1 MTIHHATLVKKNRF
15 WHNRNFMLLWSGS
28 LISNI
33 GYQMY
38 IIAIPLLIYDL
49 SRSALA
55 MSMMRAIEFLPNI
68 FIGILAGVFVD
79 RLNRKRMMQWTSGI
93 RVVAMLGIVL
103 LLLSDGLSLWSLYL
117 LGFILSVASYTF
129 GNAHH
134 AVLPQIV
141 DKEELTSA
149 NAKLSFINTLIQT
162 IGPGVAGAFL
172 MIYSY
177 TATLT
182 IYVASL
188 LVLFVS
194 VSLLNLPS
202 IERKTHKDSSFKED
216 MKEGIEELLHNKLLL
231 TPTITIVFMNF
242 ASSLVIGVLVF
253 FVKDQLGATAS
264 QIGFMFSISAVGGFI
279 GALVVS
285 RIRKKLGRGNIF
297 TYCILIDAI
306 GMTLLIFAPTWWTIG
321 IALAVRTFSTTV
333 SNIVY
338 FTIRQE
344 FTPNHLLGRVA
355 GTSSM
360 LMKLTLPIGLFFAG
374 LWAEW
379 LPIRILFIIST
390 VIIVILFLRLLSHSF
405 RKLV

>member
-1 MTIHHATLVKKNRF
+1 MTTQHSTILKKTAF
-15 WHNRNFMLLWSGS
+15 WHNKNFVLLWSGS
-28 LISNI
+28 LISNF

-38 IIAIPLLIYDL
+38 IIAVPLLIYDL

-79 RLNRKRMMQWTSGI
+79 RFNRKRMMQWTSGI
-93 RVVAMLGIVL
+93 RVAAMAGIVYL
-103 LLLSDGLSLWSLYL
+103 LVSDDLSLWGLYI

-141 DKEELTSA
+141 TKEELTSA

-162 IGPGVAGAFL
+162 VGPGVAGTL
-172 MIYSY
+172 LIIYSY
-177 TATLT
+177 TTILT
-182 IYVASL
+182 IYMVSL
-188 LVLFVS
+188 LVLLVS
-194 VSLLNLPS
+194 VSLLSLPS
-202 IERKTHKDSSFKED
+202 TERETHQGSSFKED
-216 MKEGIEELLHNKLLL
+216 IKEGIEELFQNKLLL
-231 TPTITIVFMNF
+231 TPTMTVVFLNF

-253 FVKDQLGATAS
+253 FAKDQLGATAS
-264 QIGFMFSISAVGGFI
+264 QIGFMFSISAIGGFI

-285 RIRKKLGRGNIF
+285 RIRKKFGRGKIF

-306 GMTLLIFAPTWWTIG
+306 GMALLIFAPTWWAIG
-321 IALAVRTFSTTV
+321 IALAIRTFSTTV

-360 LMKLTLPIGLFFAG
+360 LMKLTLPIGLFLAG

-379 LPIRILFIIST
+379 FPIRILFVIST
-390 VIIVILFLRLLSHSF
+390 VIITILFLRLLPHSF
-405 RKLV
+405 RRLE

>member
-1 MTIHHATLVKKNRF
+1 MTTQHSALLKKTSF

-28 LISNI
+28 LISNF

-38 IIAIPLLIYDL
+38 IIAVPLLIYDL

-79 RLNRKRMMQWTSGI
+79 RFNRKRMMQWTSGV
-93 RVVAMLGIVL
+93 RVASMAGIVFL
-103 LLLSDGLSLWSLYL
+103 LMTDELSLWSLYI

-141 DKEELTSA
+141 RKEELTSA

-162 IGPGVAGAFL
+162 VGPGVAGTFL
-172 MIYSY
+172 IIYSY
-177 TATLT
+177 TTTLT
-182 IYVASL
+182 IYMISL
-188 LVLFVS
+188 LVLLIS
-194 VSLLNLPS
+194 VSLLRLPPV
-202 IERKTHKDSSFKED
+202 ERRTQKNKSFKED
-216 MKEGIEELLHNKLLL
+216 IKEGIEALFQNKILL
-231 TPTITIVFMNF
+231 TPTITVIFMNF

-253 FVKDQLGATAS
+253 FVKDQLGATAA
-264 QIGFMFSISAVGGFI
+264 QVGFMFSISAIGGFI

-285 RIRKKLGRGNIF
+285 HIRKKFGRGNIY

-306 GMTLLIFAPTWWTIG
+306 GMALLIFASTWWTIG
-321 IALAVRTFSTTV
+321 IALAIRTFSTTV
-333 SNIVY
+333 LNIVY

-360 LMKLTLPIGLFFAG
+360 LMKLTLPLGLFMAG

-379 LPIRILFIIST
+379 FPIRILFIMST
-390 VIIVILFLRLLSHSF
+390 VIIVILFLRLLPHSF
-405 RKLV
+405 RKLQ